1 MIDSCDV
8 ESTTFSPSL
17 SIHDSWLISQ
27 QRQLPFGA
35 GDVFFQQ
42 FSQSSPSL
50 TLAFGTVTDVLHAH
64 SHVQSPGDPPHLND
78 CDVQPTLMHCEA
90 SMQQPM
96 QHAQVQH
103 CEASLQP
110 MQRSPVQDQGGLEKE
125 AMFQLQS
132 QQFQMLVMQCRN
144 MTHFQ
149 KMFKPWL
156 HPLHTCH
163 PVLCH
168 SLMKNL
174 QPQTGPGQNIFFH
187 FLSCWLSLHS
197 SFFNHLFYHL
207 HFFSFQVSFFMIFLI
222 IVLSV
227 FNHLFIIFHFVYHFC
242 FQWCKNFP
250 KNEKFQFSSV
260 FSFFQ
265 FFSFFNIL
273 HHALSFFINSTTGSK
288 ND

>member
-1 MIDSCDV
+1 MLGTLDKSRWAVIDSCDV

-50 TLAFGTVTDVLHAH
+50 TLAFGTLNDVLHAH

-110 MQRSPVQDQGGLEKE
+110 MQRSPVQDEGVWRKK
-125 AMFQLQS
+125 
-132 QQFQMLVMQCRN
+132 QC
-144 MTHFQ
+144 F
-149 KMFKPWL
+149 
-156 HPLHTCH
+156 
-163 PVLCH
+163 
-168 SLMKNL
+168 
-174 QPQTGPGQNIFFH
+174 
-187 FLSCWLSLHS
+187 SCRVS
-197 SFFNHLFYHL
+197 SFR
-207 HFFSFQVSFFMIFLI
+207 
-222 IVLSV
+222 
-227 FNHLFIIFHFVYHFC
+227 C
-242 FQWCKNFP
+242 W
-250 KNEKFQFSSV
+250 
-260 FSFFQ
+260 
-265 FFSFFNIL
+265 
-273 HHALSFFINSTTGSK
+273 
-288 ND
+288 